1 MSAKQG
7 PLNQHNVLHQ
17 HFPGDCCLCRT
28 ESEIATLK
36 TKCEDLTD
44 CCSTRDYCIQEQRK
58 ELTEL
63 REQLK
68 TNQVMLALKSAPKRM
83 TVSEV
88 LEFANDLVI
97 KAGYEGDEVSWTHA
111 LDNNP
116 FYEHLAIALHNK
128 IWGDKEK
135 NE

>member
-1 MSAKQG
+1 M
-7 PLNQHNVLHQ
+7 
-17 HFPGDCCLCRT
+17 
-28 ESEIATLK
+28 
-36 TKCEDLTD
+36 
-44 CCSTRDYCIQEQRK
+44 DYCIQEQRK

-83 TVSEV
+83 TVAEIV
-88 LEFANDLVI
+88 DFATEEAV
-97 KAGYEGDEVSWTHA
+97 KAGYEGSEPFWSHA

-116 FYEHLAIALHNK
+116 FYQHLVIVLHTK

-135 NE
+135 SKSDKLLNTGFHNQQKGREA